1 MVGLDVCDV
10 TYCGPGL
17 ALRAYMLLT
26 DLHAKPTN
34 KPTSEN
40 FAIKEEAT
48 DDYETVEIIN
58 PESSS
63 DSDESSDQFP
73 TMPEKTPPRKKRR
86 LRSNIKPPR
95 KTKSKVDLQLNLSPP
110 VQRPTAEND
119 QLAVVPYS
127 SNGVQS
133 YMTPKLTLITA
144 ERTQNS
150 QGYFSVLFHFTI
162 DDIVYGGRKE
172 ALYKGK
178 NTQTIMYLRC
188 VNHNPNTTD
197 CKWKC
202 RLRLKCPLVKVGSDE
217 YCDIANYE
225 TITNTKT
232 SAHSAKCKVLSRMR
246 MEHDLAPEFH
256 VSELKRFKQHRTI
269 LSLEQ
274 KMDIIRHRNSHQA
287 TLSQLASYFTDLF
300 DKKINRQLIA
310 SELSL
315 FNFIQFY
322 CYFSCTEK

>member
-1 MVGLDVCDV
+1 
-10 TYCGPGL
+10 
-17 ALRAYMLLT
+17 MLLV
-26 DLHAKPTN
+26 DLHAKNNMAIRSTD
-34 KPTSEN
+34 N

-58 PESSS
+58 AEPSNDS
-63 DSDESSDQFP
+63 SDESSVQFSP
-73 TMPEKTPPRKKRR
+73 IVPSKKTPPRRKRR
-86 LRSNIKPPR
+86 LRSNVKPPR
-95 KTKSKVDLQLNLSPP
+95 KTQRTLALQLPSPSPP
-110 VQRPTAEND
+110 QTAITAAAEKN
-119 QLAVVPYS
+119 QHAVVPYS
-127 SNGVQS
+127 DGLHS
-133 YMTPKLTLITA
+133 YMTPTLTKVTS
-144 ERTQNS
+144 EQTQNS
-150 QGYFSVLFHFTI
+150 QGYYSVLFHFTI

-178 NTQTIMYLRC
+178 NKHTIMYLRC

-202 RLRLKCPLVKVGSDE
+202 RLRLKCPLAAVGSDE
-217 YCDIANYE
+217 YCDVSNYE

-232 SAHSAKCKVLSRMR
+232 CAHSTKCKNLSRMR

-274 KMDIIRHRNSHQA
+274 KMDIIRHRNSHGA

-310 SELSL
+310 SKLNRFCFFFIEHC
-315 FNFIQFY
+315 FN
-322 CYFSCTEK
+322 